1 MVQFVPREEQDATD
15 GFEEQE
21 GGYALADAGGYH
33 DEFADEEAPF

>member
-1 MVQFVPREEQDATD
+1 MVQFVAREEQDATD

-21 GGYALADAGGYH
+21 GGYAVAAFTGYH